1 MIARIK
7 RFFSLPAIAE
17 ALRPPPSAGQNFACA
32 MELAERLATVRRR
45 VVHALEAVDSPSQ
58 TDTAEI
64 ADELLYLQDDMRAL
78 AVNILSQQ
86 DPLDFLS
93 PFRY

>member
-17 ALRPPPSAGQNFACA
+17 TFRPPPSAGQNFACA

-45 VVHALEAVDSPSQ
+45 VVHALEEIDSPSQ
-58 TDTAEI
+58 TDTSQI
-64 ADELLYLQDDMRAL
+64 ADELLYLQDDMRRLAL
-78 AVNILSQQ
+78 DILNQSVPM
-86 DPLDFLS
+86 DCWFPG
-93 PFRY
+93 RY